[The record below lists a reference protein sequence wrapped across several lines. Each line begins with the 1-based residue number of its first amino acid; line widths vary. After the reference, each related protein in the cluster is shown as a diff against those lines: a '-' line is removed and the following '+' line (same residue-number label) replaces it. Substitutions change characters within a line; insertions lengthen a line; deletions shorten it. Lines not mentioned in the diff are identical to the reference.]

1 MNFKDFLTEKTE
13 KHGVLAFGRMSPP
26 TIGHEALVNKV
37 KDVAKTFNGSH
48 HIVLSHTNDP
58 KKNPLT
64 PQQKLK
70 HAKRFF
76 PNTNL
81 SLSTPDSPNFLA
93 QAAKLHKSGVT
104 HLHMVAGSDRVDEY
118 YKLLHKYNGVKGAHG
133 QFDFRHIKVHSA
145 GERDPD
151 AEGVSGMSASKMR
164 AHAQS
169 GNFKEFKKGIPSH
182 VKDEHAKE
190 LYDHVRQ
197 GMGLKED
204 LDLEFEML
212 LVEGVHD
219 KSIFKAVFLFGGPGS
234 GKDFVLS
241 KTLDGHGLV
250 EINSDKAFEFL
261 MDKNNLDMRMP
272 ESETERRN
280 VVRGKAK
287 TMTELRQHLALFGRN
302 GIIINGTGDDTE
314 KIAKIKERLADLG
327 YESQAIMVNTAD
339 EVSKQRNVERGQR
352 GGRTVP
358 EEIRKDKWDSVQ
370 KSRAEYAK
378 MFGSDYMEFDN
389 SEDLRSADPQVVQA
403 KEKEL
408 LQLYKNVQK
417 FVSKPPKNPSAQ
429 TWVASELEKKDTLK
443 VDTKK
448 EIVPHEGSK
457 SAEEAKKL
465 GLQYYGFGRYGMNG
479 KVTHRSVHDKLVEV
493 QPDQNKST
501 KMPVTGSSMSR
512 TPSSKVTTTQ
522 KQKLQ
527 SIQSKS
533 PLKKLSKTNEEFE
546 MLSESIFSSG
556 LANKLL
562 SLGRDTQP
570 FGEVQDAHTITNED
584 VKHKQEKYLED
595 KNGKVRVFMIR
606 SAAAKE
612 SHLRNG
618 EIVKMDKGYVVKLK
632 ENEDV
637 CIPEKTVFF
646 EDSSGNFNQNPRST
660 NVASGNGTK
669 TGLITEGVTSLT
681 TSSEYSRADNFDQ
694 ETIGETQNK
703 PRQKLTISQIR
714 NKQKVQVKESID
726 KGIEPGVSMAGS
738 GESPARDTGEKIN
751 KKGKATPVVTE
762 EEQLDEMPGA
772 NMDTRRVHQHLKKQG
787 WKLTRTSGGHDVY
800 THDKASHHIS
810 VPRHNKLKA
819 PLVRGILKSSTQLNE
834 LTGDETT
841 ASIGDQKEDELKKK
855 GISLTSF
862 KKRNFV

>member
-1 MNFKDFLTEKTE
+1 MKFKDFLTEKTE

-26 TIGHEALVNKV
+26 TIGHEVLVNKV
-37 KDVAKTFNGSH
+37 KDIAKTFNGSH

-70 HAKRFF
+70 HTKRFF
-76 PNTNL
+76 PGTNL
-81 SLSTPDSPNFLA
+81 SISTPDAPNFLA
-93 QAAKLHKSGVT
+93 QASKLHKEGIT

-133 QFDFRHIKVHSA
+133 HFNFKHIKVHSA

-169 GNFKEFKKGIPSH
+169 GNFKEFRKGIPGH

-204 LDLEFEML
+204 LDTEFELL

-241 KTLDGHGLV
+241 KTLDGQGLV
-250 EINSDKAFEFL
+250 EINSDKAFEYL

-272 ESETERRN
+272 EDETERRDL
-280 VVRGKAK
+280 VRSKAK
-287 TMTELRQHLALFGRN
+287 SMTELRQHLALFGRN
-302 GIIINGTGDDTE
+302 GLIINGTGDDVE
-314 KIAKIKERLADLG
+314 KIKKIKERLDNLG

-339 EVSKQRNVERGQR
+339 EVSRQRNIERGQR

-358 EEIRKDKWDSVQ
+358 EEIRKEKWDSVQ
-370 KSRAEYAK
+370 ASRVEYGK
-378 MFGSDYMEFDN
+378 LFGDGYMEFDN
-389 SEDLRSADPQVVQA
+389 SEDLRSADPEVVQA
-403 KEKEL
+403 KEQEL

-429 TWVASELEKKDTLK
+429 TWVASELDKKDTMK
-443 VDTKK
+443 VDKDK
-448 EIVPHEGSK
+448 ELVPQEGSK
-457 SAEEAKKL
+457 AAEEARGM
-465 GLQYYGFGRYGMNG
+465 GLKYYGFGRYGTNG
-479 KVTHRSVHDKLVEV
+479 KVTHRVVHDKLVEV
-493 QPDQNKST
+493 QKQQPQST
-501 KMPVTGSSMSR
+501 KMPVAGTSMSR
-512 TPSSKVTTTQ
+512 SPSQNANITQTQ

-527 SIQSKS
+527 DVRKKS
-533 PLKKLSKTNEEFE
+533 PLKKINKVNEEFA
-546 MLSESIFSSG
+546 MLSESVFSDNN
-556 LANKLL
+556 AMQLL
-562 SLGRDTQP
+562 QLGKSSNHFGQEIDT
-570 FGEVQDAHTITNED
+570 EIIANED
-584 VKHKQEKYLED
+584 LKPKQDKYLSD
-595 KNGKVRVFMIR
+595 ASGKPRVFVVRAM
-606 SAAAKE
+606 AAKE
-612 SHLRNG
+612 SHVRNG
-618 EIVKMDKGYVVKLK
+618 EVVKTNKGYIVKLK
-632 ENEDV
+632 EDENV
-637 CIPEKTVFF
+637 TVVKKPICETRTSQF
-646 EDSSGNFNQNPRST
+646 SNYGRSD
-660 NVASGNGTK
+660 AK
-669 TGLITEGVTSLT
+669 LLTEGVTSLT

-694 ETIGETQNK
+694 DPIAETQTK
-703 PRQKLTISQIR
+703 SRQKLTISQIR
-714 NKQKVQVKESID
+714 DKQKTQVKESID

-738 GESPARDTGEKIN
+738 GESIARDTGEKIN

-772 NMDTRRVHQHLKKQG
+772 NMDVRQVHQHLKKQG
-787 WKLTRTSGGHDVY
+787 WKLTRTSGSHDVF
-800 THDKASHHIS
+800 THEKANHHIP
-810 VPRHNKLKA
+810 VPRHRSLKA
-819 PLVRGILKSSTQLNE
+819 PLVLGIMKSAKKLDE
-834 LTGDETT
+834 MTGDETT
-841 ASIGDQKEDELKKK
+841 ASIGDQKEDELRKK
-855 GISLTSF
+855 GISLTTF

>member
-1 MNFKDFLTEKTE
+1 MKFKDFLTEKTE

-26 TIGHEALVNKV
+26 TIGHEVLVNKV
-37 KDVAKTFNGSH
+37 KEVAKAHKGSH

-76 PNTNL
+76 PGTNL
-81 SLSTPDSPNFLA
+81 SISTPVAPNFLA
-93 QAAKLHKSGVT
+93 QAAKLHKAGVT

-133 QFDFRHIKVHSA
+133 HFNFNHIRVHSA

-169 GNFKEFKKGIPSH
+169 GNFKEFRKGIPGH

-204 LDLEFEML
+204 LDTEFELL

-250 EINSDKAFEFL
+250 EINSDKAFEYL

-272 ESETERRN
+272 EDETERRN
-280 VVRGKAK
+280 IVRGKAK
-287 TMTELRQHLALFGRN
+287 SMTELRQHLALFGRN
-302 GIIINGTGDDTE
+302 GLIINGTGDDVE
-314 KIAKIKERLADLG
+314 KIKKIKERLENLG

-339 EVSKQRNVERGQR
+339 EVSRQRNIERGQR

-358 EEIRKDKWDSVQ
+358 EEIRKEKWDSVQ
-370 KSRAEYAK
+370 ASRVEYGK
-378 MFGSDYMEFDN
+378 MFGDGYMEFDN
-389 SEDLRSADPQVVQA
+389 SEDLRSADPEVAKA
-403 KEKEL
+403 KEQEL
-408 LQLYKNVQK
+408 MQLYKNVQK

-429 TWVASELEKKDTLK
+429 TWVASELEKKDTMK
-443 VDTKK
+443 VDKDK

-457 SAEEAKKL
+457 AAEEARSM
-465 GLQYYGFGRYGMNG
+465 GLKYYGFGRYGTNG
-479 KVTHRSVHDKLVEV
+479 KVTHRVVHDKLVEV
-493 QPDQNKST
+493 QKQQPQST
-501 KMPVTGSSMSR
+501 KMPVAGTSMSR
-512 TPSSKVTTTQ
+512 SPSQNTNITQTQ

-527 SIQSKS
+527 DVRKKS
-533 PLKKLSKTNEEFE
+533 PLKKIDKVNEEFA
-546 MLSESIFSSG
+546 MLSESFSDNNA
-556 LANKLL
+556 LQLL
-562 SLGRDTQP
+562 QLGKSSAH
-570 FGEVQDAHTITNED
+570 FGQELDSEIITNED
-584 VKHKQEKYLED
+584 VKPKQDKYLSD
-595 KNGKVRVFMIR
+595 ASGKPRVFVVRAM
-606 SAAAKE
+606 AAKE
-612 SHLRNG
+612 SHIRNG
-618 EIVKMDKGYVVKLK
+618 EVVKTNKGYMVKLK

-637 CIPEKTVFF
+637 CIPEKTVFL
-646 EDSSGNFNQNPRST
+646 EDSGRTINKNTGSADVGRSQ
-660 NVASGNGTK
+660 
-669 TGLITEGVTSLT
+669 TGFLTEGVTSLT
-681 TSSEYSRADNFDQ
+681 TSSEYSRTDNFDQ
-694 ETIGETQNK
+694 DPIGEAQIK
-703 PRQKLTISQIR
+703 PRQRLTISQIR
-714 NKQKVQVKESID
+714 DKQKTKVKESID

-738 GESPARDTGEKIN
+738 GEGIARGTGDKIN

-772 NMDTRRVHQHLKKQG
+772 NMDVRQVHQHLKKQG
-787 WKLTRTSGGHDVY
+787 WKLTRTSGSHDVF
-800 THDKASHHIS
+800 THEKASHHIP
-810 VPRHNKLKA
+810 VPRHRSLKA
-819 PLVRGILKSSTQLNE
+819 PLVLGIMKSAKKLDE
-834 LTGDETT
+834 MTGDETT

-855 GISLTSF
+855 GISLTTF